1 MYNFLKTLYELIYE
15 LNNTPKREKEISVMI
30 KDILNSGFDNK
41 IICKNI
47 FISKGNDTISSP
59 ANVIPIMPTSD
70 IMEVDT
76 IKYYDIEINTD
87 VITGNDMYTPIET
100 VAWILHELAENV
112 MTDKTLIRF
121 KKNLIKYYDL
131 SESGIK
137 SVLRTVGYIVWIGVF
152 SRTHK
157 ELITYTSSDF
167 FANYLR
173 TNELDDYIDAWNRA
187 LKKYVSANGGDNKI
201 LTDNYLELKDK
212 SEFLTF
218 NRLAREYSAYAVKYN
233 DTTYPTFAK
242 YLIASE
248 KSELIKHYIE
258 REPKHLAIFKEKEI
272 FNIFNDN
279 KILYESAESDLIKEP
294 NTRSFIKDFSELE
307 LDVNNVISTSDKI
320 RVAVKL
326 KDFQL
331 DITKAL
337 ETDTLNNDVLQD
349 LREKTFKLISKLD
362 KIEVV
367 PAVMEELQ

>member
-157 ELITYTSSDF
+157 ELITHTSSDF
-167 FANYLR
+167 FANYLK
-173 TNELDDYIDAWNRA
+173 TNELDNYIDAWNRA

-294 NTRSFIKDFSELE
+294 NTRNFIKDFSELE

>member
-59 ANVIPIMPTSD
+59 ANIIPIMPTSD

-112 MTDKTLIRF
+112 MTDKTLVRF

>member
-112 MTDKTLIRF
+112 MTDKTLVRF

-157 ELITYTSSDF
+157 ELITHTSSDF
-167 FANYLR
+167 FANYLK

-307 LDVNNVISTSDKI
+307 LDVDNVVSTSDKI